1 MFITFPKSLCKQLK
15 PRVRAY
21 GDLPPQF
28 LTVSGSRRDCFF
40 SFFLFKFVIEM
51 VVEAILPSCDNSG
64 FNIHSDGKL
73 SDVKYM
79 NDVLLSK
86 DSGTLW
92 IFSVFYAT
100 V

>member
-1 MFITFPKSLCKQLK
+1 
-15 PRVRAY
+15 
-21 GDLPPQF
+21 
-28 LTVSGSRRDCFF
+28 
-40 SFFLFKFVIEM
+40 M